1 MCKNNTSRYGKT
13 GSNYSDIIYFG
24 KSDLFNSNLII
35 LSLVLFVAAMASK
48 E

>member
-13 GSNYSDIIYFG
+13 GSNYSAVIYFR
-24 KSDLFNSNLII
+24 KSDPFNSNLII
-35 LSLVLFVAAMASK
+35 LSLVLLVAAMASK